1 MRILRTYS
9 DDIVLLG
16 NEEEF
21 FSKEEF
27 NSMYSDNPNLIS
39 LNTESYFKLVIKII
53 DKIGEVKKL
62 EGLKKGFLSGGR
74 DARAAFLKFYTT
86 IHEVDEE
93 LRAHRSE
100 LRRIFLELRDAQE
113 FLGLDQDTEKILE
126 ILSNKKARDFARKKI
141 KRSLISSSLTKILE
155 DFKAPH

>member
-1 MRILRTYS
+1 MKILRTYS
-9 DDIVLLG
+9 GNIVILDKD
-16 NEEEF
+16 NEEF
-21 FSKEEF
+21 FSTKEF
-27 NSMYSDNPNLIS
+27 NSMYLDDHNLLS
-39 LNTESYFKLVIKII
+39 LNNEAYYKLVINLINKVGQI
-53 DKIGEVKKL
+53 KKL

-100 LRRIFLELRDAQE
+100 LRRNFVELRDAQD

-126 ILSNKKARDFARKKI
+126 ILSNKKSRDFARKKI
-141 KRSLISSSLTKILE
+141 KKLLIPISLTEIL
-155 DFKAPH
+155 DFQAPH